1 MFSTLRQKNKY
12 VFLYICALS
21 CFETKIAS
29 EQESSAPLQNDHSLS
44 EDNFGSKGSPVRGPV
59 RLKVANNS
67 AQRYSDMSASW
78 GVDILED
85 LSDDSESDDDASM
98 GTLDYD
104 DGYDMDE
111 DSDHDFD

>member
-1 MFSTLRQKNKY
+1 
-12 VFLYICALS
+12 LS
-21 CFETKIAS
+21 CFETKITS

-44 EDNFGSKGSPVRGPV
+44 EDDVSSKGSPVRGPV

-85 LSDDSESDDDASM
+85 PFDDSESDDDASL